1 VLAKKGTREMNKSWE
16 QLEEMYSRVT
26 TRAEESTMIWHYRAY
41 AIKAR
46 EELELLRKAQ
56 EK

>member
-1 VLAKKGTREMNKSWE
+1 MNKSWE
-16 QLEEMYSRVT
+16 QLEEMYIRVT
-26 TRAEESTMIWHYRAY
+26 TRVEESTMIWHYRAY